1 MEMQKENSITKTS
14 GEKNQLKTTE
24 RANFMVPFKDTGN
37 VLRKR
42 EDFAVSLRKKKTKG
56 ILEQKRKRMVQPV
69 LHTDGD
75 SKQTY

>member
-1 MEMQKENSITKTS
+1 M
-14 GEKNQLKTTE
+14 E
-24 RANFMVPFKDTGN
+24 RANFMVPFTDAGN

-56 ILEQKRKRMVQPV
+56 ILDQKRKRMICPV
-69 LHTDGD
+69 ITDGD